1 MRMLSCR
8 LPVLILLRCLA
19 EGFRPS
25 PLTNLI
31 TNDRIRRDDRDAA
44 AAWITFGSSGR
55 RRRRRSRRLFG
66 EGGESS
72 WSLMVGEEGSWR
84 GPPKITSEE
93 VRARFKGELGML
105 RQKDRQSRQLLP
117 EVRRQFLWSLR
128 VPTPCSVAQSVT
140 TSNPSP
146 RRYVSRN
153 STSRLRTITSSSL
166 ISRLEF

>member
-1 MRMLSCR
+1 MRMLSSR

-19 EGFRPS
+19 EGFRPP
-25 PLTNLI
+25 PLTTCI
-31 TNDRIRRDDRDAA
+31 THDRIGRDGRDAA
-44 AAWITFGSSGR
+44 AAWRNFGSIGR
-55 RRRRRSRRLFG
+55 RRRRRLFG

-93 VRARFKGELGML
+93 VRARFKEELDML

-128 VPTPCSVAQSVT
+128 VPTPCSVAQSFT

-153 STSRLRTITSSSL
+153 SASCLRTITSSSL